1 MKLSDT
7 PPPPFGKKKT
17 TPPILPT
24 LPFLWEKSELKQI
37 ELNRATLEVAP
48 LNNLLCPAVLKL
60 DVKDSFGYIKEIERT
75 GKTFPTIFKLIY
87 RHCLAFILLI

>member
-1 MKLSDT
+1 MI
-7 PPPPFGKKKT
+7 PPLGKKTTT

-24 LPFLWEKSELKQI
+24 LPFLWEKSEPKQI
-37 ELNRATLEVAP
+37 ELNRGTLEVAP
-48 LNNLLCPAVLKL
+48 LKNLFCPAVLKL

>member
-7 PPPPFGKKKT
+7 PPLLEKKEQQLHLYYQPFHFNGKN
-17 TPPILPT
+17 
-24 LPFLWEKSELKQI
+24 
-37 ELNRATLEVAP
+37 LNRATLEVAP
-48 LNNLLCPAVLKL
+48 LKNLFCPAVLKL
-60 DVKDSFGYIKEIERT
+60 YVKDFFGYIKEIERT